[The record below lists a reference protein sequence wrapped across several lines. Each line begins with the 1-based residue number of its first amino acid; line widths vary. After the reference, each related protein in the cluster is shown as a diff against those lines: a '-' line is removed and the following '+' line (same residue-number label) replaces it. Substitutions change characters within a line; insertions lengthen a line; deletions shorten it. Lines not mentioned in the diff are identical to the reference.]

1 MKLFLLASMASC
13 AAASF
18 MKPNFSHL
26 LEKGRRLQTEESF
39 EDDDDDG
46 PNCNGPEDCNADG
59 DDDFCALPEKSS
71 SYNLR
76 RRLFADFKGYEGYC
90 SDPTCMASSPVFYQF
105 AASGQLGGDNFLTS
119 MRDQGGCD
127 EGGIADQFIS
137 HAEDE
142 CSADDL
148 GLIQGFKSLGC
159 SYGMACDVPSGAL
172 PTAEFC
178 SECEGPLLD
187 FLNLPAAQ
195 DDDTPM
201 IKSFLPVM
209 CQCPGFAAENLL
221 ESSTGNVCAFVN
233 EDAACQ
239 EMIRALMIQ
248 ITPSLSDFDLAVG
261 ACACNGEVD
270 FENPDL
276 CGLSD
281 KDATCQE
288 AVRDAFISNFQ
299 LEDGT
304 TPTYDEASTIF
315 DSQVAICACNGWDF
329 ENPDWCGFDDENA
342 ACQDAVRASTI
353 AFLQASVP
361 NSDGSMPT
369 YDEASALYEVY
380 KQGQTGLCAC
390 NGEWDLENP
399 DWCGLSDLGTMC
411 EEAVRDANIAYFQ
424 ASVPNADGNLPTYD
438 EASTMYEGFKLSQ
451 TGLCDCEGAWDVN
464 NPDWCGLSDLGTMC
478 EMAVE
483 TVTVA
488 YFQTLPNADGS
499 MPTYDE
505 AYQAYQGYKSYEL
518 ANCGV

>member
-26 LEKGRRLQTEESF
+26 LEKTERRLEHG
-39 EDDDDDG
+39 DDDDDYDG
-46 PNCNGPEDCNADG
+46 PDCNVSEDCNEDG

-76 RRLFADFKGYEGYC
+76 RRLFANFGYEGYC
-90 SDPTCMASSPVFYQF
+90 SDPSCMQSSPIFYQL

-119 MRDQGGCD
+119 IRDQGGCVP
-127 EGGIADQFIS
+127 GGIADQFFN
-137 HAEDE
+137 HATNPDSD
-142 CSADDL
+142 CSPDDKD
-148 GLIQGFKSLGC
+148 LIEGFKSLGC
-159 SYGMACDVPSGAL
+159 GYSMACDFPSGGVL

-178 SECEGPLLD
+178 SECEGPLVD
-187 FLNLPAAQ
+187 FLNLPANQ
-195 DDDTPM
+195 DEDSPM
-201 IKSFLPVM
+201 NQALISVM

-233 EDAACQ
+233 EDAGCQ

-248 ITPSLSDFDLAVG
+248 INPELSLSQFDSQVG
-261 ACACNGEVD
+261 LCACNGEVD
-270 FENPDL
+270 IENPDL

-288 AVRDAFISNFQ
+288 AVRDAFISSFQ

-329 ENPDWCGFDDENA
+329 ENPDWCGLDDENA

-361 NSDGSMPT
+361 NADGSM
-369 YDEASALYEVY
+369 
-380 KQGQTGLCAC
+380 
-390 NGEWDLENP
+390 
-399 DWCGLSDLGTMC
+399 
-411 EEAVRDANIAYFQ
+411 
-424 ASVPNADGNLPTYD
+424 PTYD
-438 EASTMYEGFKLSQ
+438 EASTMYEGLKLSE

-488 YFQTLPNADGS
+488 YFQTLPNADGT

>member
-1 MKLFLLASMASC
+1 
-13 AAASF
+13 
-18 MKPNFSHL
+18 
-26 LEKGRRLQTEESF
+26 
-39 EDDDDDG
+39 
-46 PNCNGPEDCNADG
+46 
-59 DDDFCALPEKSS
+59 
-71 SYNLR
+71 
-76 RRLFADFKGYEGYC
+76 
-90 SDPTCMASSPVFYQF
+90 
-105 AASGQLGGDNFLTS
+105 

-127 EGGIADQFIS
+127 EGGIADQFLS

-159 SYGMACDVPSGAL
+159 SYGMACDTPSGAL

-187 FLNLPAAQ
+187 FFNLPAAQ

-209 CQCPGFAAENLL
+209 CQCPGFAAENFF

-233 EDAACQ
+233 ETPECQ
-239 EMIRALMIQ
+239 DMIKALMVQ
-248 ITPSLSDFDLAVG
+248 INPSLSEEMFDSQVGICACNGEVDFENLDFCGLNDQDTTCQEAVKDVFISSFQTEDGTTPTYDEASTIFDLAVG

-361 NSDGSMPT
+361 NADGSMPT

-390 NGEWDLENP
+390 DGWDLENP
-399 DWCGLSDLGTMC
+399 DWCGLSEMGTMC
-411 EEAVRDANIAYFQ
+411 EEAVRDVNIAYFQ
-424 ASVPNADGNLPTYD
+424 ASVPNADGILPTYD
-438 EASTMYEGFKLSQ
+438 EASTMYEGLKSSQ
-451 TGLCDCEGAWDVN
+451 TGFCDCEGAWDVN
-464 NPDWCGLSDLGTMC
+464 NPKRWCILEDLGTMC

-483 TVTVA
+483 AVTVA
-488 YFQTLPNADGS
+488 YFQTLPNAEGT

-505 AYQAYQGYKSYEL
+505 AYQAYQNYKMYEL
-518 ANCGV
+518 GNCGV

>member
-1 MKLFLLASMASC
+1 M
-13 AAASF
+13 
-18 MKPNFSHL
+18 
-26 LEKGRRLQTEESF
+26 E
-39 EDDDDDG
+39 
-46 PNCNGPEDCNADG
+46 
-59 DDDFCALPEKSS
+59 
-71 SYNLR
+71 
-76 RRLFADFKGYEGYC
+76 
-90 SDPTCMASSPVFYQF
+90 SSPIFYQL
-105 AASGQLGGDNFLTS
+105 AASGQLGGDNFISS

-127 EGGIADQFIS
+127 PGGIADQLFN
-137 HAEDE
+137 HATNPDSD
-142 CSADDL
+142 CSPDDRD
-148 GLIQGFKSLGC
+148 LIESYKSLGC
-159 SYGMACDVPSGAL
+159 GYSMACDLPSGGVL

-178 SECEGPLLD
+178 SECQGPLVD
-187 FLNLPAAQ
+187 FFNLPATQ
-195 DDDTPM
+195 DEDSP
-201 IKSFLPVM
+201 IIQALIPVM

-233 EDAACQ
+233 ETPECQ
-239 EMIRALMIQ
+239 DMIKALMVQ
-248 ITPSLSDFDLAVG
+248 INPSLSEEMFDSQVG
-261 ACACNGEVD
+261 ICSCNGEVD
-270 FENPDL
+270 FENLDF
-276 CGLSD
+276 CGLND
-281 KDATCQE
+281 QDTTCQE
-288 AVRDAFISNFQ
+288 AVKDVFISSFQ
-299 LEDGT
+299 TEDGT

-361 NSDGSMPT
+361 NADGSMPT
-369 YDEASALYEVY
+369 YDEASALYEVN

-424 ASVPNADGNLPTYD
+424 ASVPNADGILPTYD
-438 EASTMYEGFKLSQ
+438 EASAMYEGLKSSQ

-488 YFQTLPNADGS
+488 YFQTLPNADGT

-505 AYQAYQGYKSYEL
+505 AYQAYQGYKSYEI